1 MIYRS
6 DKMTRVLILGANGAV
21 SKAAIN
27 SFLENTSYTLRLFLR
42 DANRLPDFASDR
54 IRVREGDATNLD
66 DVSRALEDVD
76 IVLASLSGELDKEA
90 ETIVKAMQDKDVKR
104 LIFVT
109 ALGIYDEVPGEF
121 GEWINAQ
128 IGDRLS
134 IYRKAADIIE
144 ASDLD
149 YTIFRPA
156 WLTEKNEID
165 YEISTRNE
173 PFKGTEVSRKSV
185 AALAVNIAKN
195 PELYLKDN
203 IGINKPNTDNQIPSV

>member
-1 MIYRS
+1 
-6 DKMTRVLILGANGAV
+6 MTKVLILGANGAV

-42 DANRLPDFASDR
+42 DANRLPDYASAR
-54 IRVREGDATNLD
+54 IRVREGDATNFE
-66 DVSRALEDVD
+66 DVNRAMEDVD

-90 ETIVKAMQDKDVKR
+90 QTIVDAMNVNNVKR

-109 ALGIYDEVPGEF
+109 SIGIYNEVPGNF
-121 GEWINAQ
+121 GLWVQYQ
-128 IGDRLS
+128 ISDYLV

-144 ASDLD
+144 QSDLD

-156 WLTEKNEID
+156 WLTHTNEID
-165 YEISTRNE
+165 YEITKKDE

-185 AALAVNIAKN
+185 AAIAVQIAKD
-195 PELYLKDN
+195 PALYSRDN
-203 IGINKPNTDNQIPSV
+203 IGINKPNTDFDKPRWK

>member
-1 MIYRS
+1 
-6 DKMTRVLILGANGAV
+6 MTKVLILGANGAV

-42 DANRLPDFASDR
+42 DANRLPDYASDR
-54 IRVREGDATNLD
+54 IRVREGDATNFE
-66 DVSRALEDVD
+66 DVNRAMEDVD

-90 ETIVKAMQDKDVKR
+90 HTIVDAMNANNVKR

-109 ALGIYDEVPGEF
+109 SIGIYNEVPGNF
-121 GEWINAQ
+121 GLWVQDQ
-128 IGDRLS
+128 ISDYLV

-144 ASDLD
+144 QTDLD

-156 WLTEKNEID
+156 WLTHTNEID
-165 YEISTRNE
+165 YEITKKDE

-185 AALAVNIAKN
+185 AAIAVQIAKD
-195 PELYLKDN
+195 PALYSRDN
-203 IGINKPNTDNQIPSV
+203 IGINKPNTDFDKPRWK

>member
-1 MIYRS
+1 
-6 DKMTRVLILGANGAV
+6 MTKVLILGANGAV

-42 DANRLPDFASDR
+42 DANRLPDYASDR
-54 IRVREGDATNLD
+54 IRVREGDATNFE
-66 DVSRALEDVD
+66 DVNRAMEDVD

-90 ETIVKAMQDKDVKR
+90 QAIVDAMNANNVKR

-109 ALGIYDEVPGEF
+109 SIGIYNEVPGNF
-121 GEWINAQ
+121 GLWVQDQ
-128 IGDRLS
+128 ISDYLV

-144 ASDLD
+144 QSDLD

-156 WLTEKNEID
+156 WLTHTNEID
-165 YEISTRNE
+165 YEITKKDE

-185 AALAVNIAKN
+185 AAIAVQIAKD
-195 PELYLKDN
+195 PALYSRDN
-203 IGINKPNTDNQIPSV
+203 IGINKPNTDFDKPRWK

>member
-1 MIYRS
+1 
-6 DKMTRVLILGANGAV
+6 MTKVLILGANGAV

-42 DANRLPDFASDR
+42 DANRLPDYASDR
-54 IRVREGDATNLD
+54 IRVREGDATNFE
-66 DVSRALEDVD
+66 DVNRAMEDVD

-90 ETIVKAMQDKDVKR
+90 QTIVDAMNVNNVKR

-109 ALGIYDEVPGEF
+109 SIGIYNEVPGNF
-121 GEWINAQ
+121 GLWVQDQ
-128 IGDRLS
+128 ISDYLV

-144 ASDLD
+144 QSDLD

-156 WLTEKNEID
+156 WLTHTNEID
-165 YEISTRNE
+165 YEITKRDE

-185 AALAVNIAKN
+185 AAIAVQIAKD
-195 PELYLKDN
+195 PALYSRDN
-203 IGINKPNTDNQIPSV
+203 IGINKPNTDFDKPRWK

>member
-1 MIYRS
+1 
-6 DKMTRVLILGANGAV
+6 MTRVLILGANGAV

-42 DANRLPDFASDR
+42 DANRLPDYASDR

-66 DVSRALEDVD
+66 DVSRAMDDVD

-90 ETIVKAMQDKDVKR
+90 ETIVKAMEDKSVKR

-109 ALGIYDEVPGEF
+109 ALGIYDEIPGEF
-121 GEWINAQ
+121 GEWIKSQ
-128 IGDRLS
+128 IGDQLN

-165 YEISTRNE
+165 YEISTREE

-185 AALAVNIAKN
+185 AAVAVNIAKN
-195 PELYLKDN
+195 PQLYLREN
-203 IGINKPNTDNQIPSV
+203 IGINKPNTENQIPSI

>member
-1 MIYRS
+1 
-6 DKMTRVLILGANGAV
+6 MTKVLILGANGAV

-42 DANRLPDFASDR
+42 DANRLPDYASDR
-54 IRVREGDATNLD
+54 IRVREGDATNFEN
-66 DVSRALEDVD
+66 VNRAMEDVD

-90 ETIVKAMQDKDVKR
+90 QTIVDAMNANNVKR

-109 ALGIYDEVPGEF
+109 SIGIYNEVPGNF
-121 GEWINAQ
+121 GLWVQDQ
-128 IGDRLS
+128 ISDYLV

-144 ASDLD
+144 QSDLD

-156 WLTEKNEID
+156 WLTHTNEID
-165 YEISTRNE
+165 YEITKKDE

-185 AALAVNIAKN
+185 AAIAVQIAKD
-195 PELYLKDN
+195 PALYSRDN
-203 IGINKPNTDNQIPSV
+203 IGINKPNTDFDKPRWK